1 MAGGS
6 LTITTLT
13 YFQLPA
19 VLQRVLCSVSAA
31 NRPNIQL
38 RSGATAGTMSVY
50 IPEESFGA
58 NLLLQRGGTNL
69 LAGYVA
75 GTHISF
81 NAGNASTIGQDPN
94 TCPASTNQPVVSA
107 VTTNIGGNPASMS
120 ITYANVVAAG
130 LVNLYWGDGTST
142 LGAAESGTSAHVYP
156 FPGVYTIRIE
166 DATVTTDFGLITVKI
181 PNG

>member
-1 MAGGS
+1 MPGGS
-6 LTITTLT
+6 LTLTTNT
-13 YFQLPA
+13 YAALPHIA
-19 VLQRVLCSVSAA
+19 QRVLCSVSAA
-31 NRPNIQL
+31 NRPTIQM
-38 RSGATAGTMSVY
+38 RSGATAGTMSIY

-81 NAGNASTIGQDPN
+81 NAGNATTIGQNPD

-120 ITYANVVAAG
+120 ITYANVAASG
-130 LVNLYWGDGTST
+130 LVDIFWNDGTST
-142 LGAAESGTSAHVYP
+142 LGAAESGTAAHVYP
-156 FPGVYTIRIE
+156 FPGVYNIRIQ
-166 DATVTTDFGLITVKI
+166 DATNPADFGITTVKI
-181 PNG
+181 P